1 MAEAIKCPVFDCWS
15 DGTKGLV
22 TAGGIGDILACRLRR
37 LGIVRLKR
45 SCKSHEGPFVYE
57 VYRDLFYF
65 LCGLPVW
72 DLTD

>member
-1 MAEAIKCPVFDCWS
+1 MFDCWS

-22 TAGGIGDILACRLRR
+22 TAVGIGDILACRLRR

-65 LCGLPVW
+65 LCCLPVW